1 MCMKIEYTY
10 IIYIFVFVY
19 LLPLQDNIQQRKVQG
34 ATRKWNRNRKS
45 TDSRA
50 DKDNTGCCR
59 VAFPFPFPSLWY
71 LWQPSCAAQTILCR
85 LFVCFAHLNCCSFN
99 IHSHA
104 EVSSSV
110 SGCGAPRPRVDIQIF
125 SIDRFHNFPLS
136 YLFLFLFFFWLLAMA
151 QNWSAFLLLIVHSLS
166 RSFAAFATLL
176 LYLLL
181 LLYIAHIFLLRLS
194 GNWCVKLWLGLS
206 SVPQQIVV

>member
-1 MCMKIEYTY
+1 MY
-10 IIYIFVFVY
+10 IYIRICIFTAFARQHSAEKGAKRDEKMKSKPEIDRQSSRQRQHR
-19 LLPLQDNIQQRKVQG
+19 LLPC
-34 ATRKWNRNRKS
+34 S
-45 TDSRA
+45 
-50 DKDNTGCCR
+50 
-59 VAFPFPFPSLWY
+59 FPLLCPSLWY

-104 EVSSSV
+104 EGSSSV

>member
-19 LLPLQDNIQQRKVQG
+19 LLPLQDNIRQRKVQG

-59 VAFPFPFPSLWY
+59 VAFPFPFPSFWY
-71 LWQPSCAAQTILCR
+71 LWQPSCSAQTILCR

-104 EVSSSV
+104 EGSSSV

-136 YLFLFLFFFWLLAMA
+136 YLFLFLFFWLLAMA

-176 LYLLL
+176 FLLLL

-206 SVPQQIVV
+206 SVPQQILV